1 MGLQPISFFRSN
13 KTAAAGIQRQ
23 YKPNIHTQTLLLI
36 LPEIR
41 LSDNAMREFWLNVY
55 KEKFNLASSNTSNK
69 EKEEIHYNDLKI
81 PMKKLFIEMLEA
93 GIEWYDDEQDT
104 IDNQ

>member
-1 MGLQPISFFRSN
+1 
-13 KTAAAGIQRQ
+13 
-23 YKPNIHTQTLLLI
+23 
-36 LPEIR
+36 
-41 LSDNAMREFWLNVY
+41 MREFWLNVY
-55 KEKFNLASSNTSNK
+55 HEKLNLESSNPSTK
-69 EKEEIHYNDLKI
+69 EIEETHSNDLKI

>member
-1 MGLQPISFFRSN
+1 
-13 KTAAAGIQRQ
+13 
-23 YKPNIHTQTLLLI
+23 
-36 LPEIR
+36 
-41 LSDNAMREFWLNVY
+41 MREFWLNVY
-55 KEKFNLASSNTSNK
+55 KEKLNLESSNPITK
-69 EKEEIHYNDLKI
+69 EIEETHSNDLKI